1 MVPVVAVV
9 VVAVVVAI
17 AGVFVLTR
25 GHDLRI
31 PPALADLPVES
42 VHVGELKLT
51 VVVAVDPERGL
62 MGVDE
67 LGDLDGMLFT
77 YDTPVDPSRTGVWMK
92 DVLIPLDVA
101 FFDPDGRLIQV
112 IAMPLCTTDPCQI
125 YVASR
130 PYSWAI
136 ETPAGSV
143 TYPDGA
149 TLRRG

>member
-1 MVPVVAVV
+1 V
-9 VVAVVVAI
+9 VVAAIAI
-17 AGVFVLTR
+17 AGAFVLTR

-42 VHVGELKLT
+42 VHVGELELT
-51 VVVAVDPERGL
+51 VVLAADPERGL
-62 MGVDE
+62 MGVGE
-67 LGDLDGMLFT
+67 LGDLDGMLFA
-77 YDTPVDPSRTGVWMK
+77 YDTPVDPARTGVWMK
-92 DVLIPLDVA
+92 DVRIPLDVA

-112 IAMPLCTTDPCQI
+112 IGMPLCTADPCPI

-136 ETPAGSV
+136 ETRAGSV